1 MTIRTLS
8 LMTAALLLAN
18 LAGCATNKQWNVNG
32 GDRKAGVVRL
42 SYEYPEFKEPALSEA
57 QAAELA
63 ANRCAI
69 WGYENAQPIA
79 GQVRQCSNMDGNN
92 CDLWRVTREYQCVN
106 GAAEEFAGLA
116 GQPARF
122 GR

>member
-1 MTIRTLS
+1 MTSRTLS
-8 LMTAALLLAN
+8 LIAAATLLVN
-18 LAGCATNKQWNVNG
+18 LAGCATTKQWSLNG
-32 GDRKAGVVRL
+32 GDRKAGVVRV
-42 SYEYPEFKEPALSEA
+42 SYEYPEFKEPALSES

-63 ANRCAI
+63 ANRCST
-69 WGYENAQPIA
+69 WGYESAEPIA

-92 CDLWRVTREYQCVN
+92 CDLWRVTREFQCVK
-106 GAAEEFAGLA
+106 GAAEGFAGLA